1 MSGRG
6 PNRTR
11 RGKPRRSAPRTVD
24 VQPLPPAPSV
34 HSPDII
40 ESFMSFTP
48 TTLVT
53 RIWGTAFLEWQ
64 DRQAKAGKA
73 ASARSARSLLETGAQ
88 GQCIGTI
95 GEPTRDTQCYIC
107 GFKLGPEDGLTP
119 ECEHVLAIAQAL
131 LLYNLY
137 RSGDKKNDEFLK
149 KEYRWAHQ
157 LCNQEKAADNI
168 IRYDSATKRFSADP
182 NQIGKLLDKIS
193 TSGRPG
199 KDVMEGNIGSNISEW
214 KKNRTNAIVK
224 DISPLVDYLNTQLG
238 DAGQGMIA
246 LTGIANVF
254 HHIRVELS
262 GEIPT
267 DPAPAPAPA
276 PLQIPLRLFTP
287 KSPPFPDFIRKNK
300 TSEEMQEQRR
310 GAMALSR
317 LGSPL
322 SRTLRRIGGGCLP
335 KLL

>member
-11 RGKPRRSAPRTVD
+11 RGKPRRYAPATVD
-24 VQPLPPAPSV
+24 VPPPAPSV

-40 ESFMSFTP
+40 ESFMRFTP

-53 RIWGTAFLEWQ
+53 RIWGDAFTKWQ
-64 DRQAKAGKA
+64 ATQAEAGKA

-95 GEPTRDTQCYIC
+95 GEPTGDTQCYIC
-107 GFKLGPEDGLTP
+107 GFKLGPEGGLTP

-137 RSGDKKNDEFLK
+137 RSGGEKNDEFLQ
-149 KEYRWAHQ
+149 KEYRWAHE
-157 LCNQEKAADNI
+157 LCNQEKGADNI
-168 IRYDSATKRFSADP
+168 IRYDSATKRFSADR
-182 NQIGKLLDKIS
+182 NQIGVLLHKIS
-193 TSGRPG
+193 SSERAG
-199 KDVMEGNIGSNISEW
+199 KVVMKSNIGSNISEW
-214 KKNRTNAIVK
+214 KENRTKAIVN
-224 DISPLVDYLNTQLG
+224 DISPLVDYLNEQLRK
-238 DAGQGMIA
+238 AGQGMIA

-254 HHIRVELS
+254 HHIRTDLT
-262 GEIPT
+262 GEEPT
-267 DPAPAPAPA
+267 APAPA

-300 TSEEMQEQRR
+300 TPKEMQEQRR
-310 GAMALSR
+310 AAMALSR

-322 SRTLRRIGGGCLP
+322 TRRLRIGGGSLP

>member
-11 RGKPRRSAPRTVD
+11 RGKPRRSAPPTVD
-24 VQPLPPAPSV
+24 VPPPAPPL

-48 TTLVT
+48 TSLVT
-53 RIWGTAFLEWQ
+53 RIWGDAFLQWQ
-64 DRQAKAGKA
+64 AVQKKEGLP
-73 ASARSARSLLETGAQ
+73 SEARSLLEKGAQ
-88 GQCIGTI
+88 IQCKGTI
-95 GEPTRDTQCYIC
+95 GEPTGDTKCYIC
-107 GFKLGPEDGLTP
+107 GFKLGEGGLRP

-137 RSGDKKNDEFLK
+137 RSGDQKNDEFLK

-168 IRYDSATKRFSADP
+168 IRYDSATKRFSA
-182 NQIGKLLDKIS
+182 NEIQIGILLDKIS
-193 TSGRPG
+193 ISTRNGNDAMKTEIG
-199 KDVMEGNIGSNISEW
+199 KTPNW
-214 KKNRTNAIVK
+214 KETRMRAIVG
-224 DISPLVDYLNTQLG
+224 DISPLVTYLNTQLG

-246 LTGIANVF
+246 LTGVANVF
-254 HHIRVELS
+254 DHIRVKFR
-262 GEIPT
+262 GEIR
-267 DPAPAPAPA
+267 AAPAPA

-287 KSPPFPDFIRKNK
+287 KPPPFPDFIRKNK
-300 TSEEMQEQRR
+300 TPKEMQEQRR
-310 GAMALSR
+310 GAMTLSR
-317 LGSPL
+317 LASPPTRRLRMSGGS
-322 SRTLRRIGGGCLP
+322 LP

>member
-11 RGKPRRSAPRTVD
+11 RGNPRRSAPPTVD
-24 VQPLPPAPSV
+24 VPPPAPPL

-48 TTLVT
+48 TSLVT

-64 DRQAKAGKA
+64 AKQTKA
-73 ASARSARSLLETGAQ
+73 EKPSTARSLLEKGAQ
-88 GQCIGTI
+88 SQCKGTI

-107 GFKLGPEDGLTP
+107 GFKLGEGGLSP

-137 RSGDKKNDEFLK
+137 RSGGQKNDEFLK

-168 IRYDSATKRFSADP
+168 IRYDSATKRFSA
-182 NQIGKLLDKIS
+182 NEIQIGILLDKIS
-193 TSGRPG
+193 NSTRNGNEAMKTEIGKTS
-199 KDVMEGNIGSNISEW
+199 NW
-214 KKNRTNAIVK
+214 KETRIRAIVG
-224 DISPLVDYLNTQLG
+224 DISPLVTYLNTQLG

-254 HHIRVELS
+254 DHIRVEFS
-262 GEIPT
+262 GEIT
-267 DPAPAPAPA
+267 AAPAPA

-300 TSEEMQEQRR
+300 TPEEMQEQRR
-310 GAMALSR
+310 AAMALSR
-317 LGSPL
+317 LSSPL
-322 SRTLRRIGGGCLP
+322 TRRLRMGGGSLP